1 MARYFLHIH
10 HGDVLI
16 ADPEGGEFVDE
27 AAALVEARSAARDLV
42 INAIRTGRLIDDS
55 RIEVWNAG
63 RKPVGVVRLVD
74 VLPTRCRLSW

>member
-74 VLPTRCRLSW
+74 VLPTRRRLSC

>member
-27 AAALVEARSAARDLV
+27 AAALLEARSAARDLV

-74 VLPTRCRLSW
+74 VLPTRRRLSC

>member
-74 VLPTRCRLSW
+74 VLPTRCRLSR

>member
-74 VLPTRCRLSW
+74 VLPTRCRLSC